1 MRWARHRGYGE
12 EEFWVPMYVDVQR
25 GVFDMDLCLVLAAKA
40 AYFIAT
46 RNSQTP

>member
-1 MRWARHRGYGE
+1 
-12 EEFWVPMYVDVQR
+12 
-25 GVFDMDLCLVLAAKA
+25 MDLCLVLAAKA

>member
-1 MRWARHRGYGE
+1 MVKRNSGFRYL
-12 EEFWVPMYVDVQR
+12 VDVQR